1 LIPQSLLKRR
11 MAIDAIRPAP
21 RAATAHGFLPR
32 SERWKVIAYIGVLVM
47 LLGFGAPFG
56 GLIDVPVS
64 FMLKNKMHLSASDV
78 ARFRLVAG
86 IPLYLSFVFGFAR
99 DIWNPFGMKDR
110 GFLVLFGAIC
120 AGIYLFYAFAPLQY
134 LTLLVASVLLTTAFL
149 FVSSAQVGLT
159 GTIGQKRLMW
169 GQITV
174 AWKMFGSIPI
184 LAAFLLGGQLS
195 GLLEMKSADQ
205 AVRILF
211 LIGAAIMLTV
221 AVYGAW
227 KPAGIFA
234 NVGEDRVAGESM
246 VTILKRLV
254 THWPIYP
261 ALLIYLL
268 WNFAPG
274 YQTPLQFYLQNSL
287 HASDAQW
294 GEWNAIF
301 TVSYFPTFI
310 TFGILCRKYPLRR
323 LLFWGTIIAV
333 PQMVPLVFIH
343 SVPGALIAAVPIG
356 LTGGIASA
364 AYIDLLIRSCPA
376 GLQGTILMM
385 AGSLLY
391 MISRA
396 GDLLGTVLY
405 ERYQNFD
412 ICVVAITVVYAL
424 ILPAL
429 RLVPPNLTATPD
441 GTELQVQA

>member
-1 LIPQSLLKRR
+1 
-11 MAIDAIRPAP
+11 M
-21 RAATAHGFLPR
+21 
-32 SERWKVIAYIGVLVM
+32 LVV

-56 GLIDVPVS
+56 GLIDVPIS
-64 FMLKNKMHLSASDV
+64 FMLKNKMHLTATDV

-86 IPLYLSFVFGFAR
+86 IPLYLSFVFGFVR

-110 GFLVLFGAIC
+110 GFMVLFGAIC
-120 AGIYLFYAFAPLQY
+120 AGIYLFYAFAPLHY

-149 FVSSAQVGLT
+149 FVSGAQVGLT
-159 GTIGQKRLMW
+159 AAIGQELLMW
-169 GQITV
+169 GEVSV
-174 AWKMFGSIPI
+174 AWKMFSSIPV

-195 GLLEMKSADQ
+195 GVLEMESANHS
-205 AVRILF
+205 VRILF
-211 LIGAAIMLTV
+211 LIGAAIMLVV
-221 AVYGAW
+221 AAYGAW
-227 KPAGIFA
+227 KPAGVFTA
-234 NVGEDRVAGESM
+234 GGEHRVAAES
-246 VTILKRLV
+246 TINTLKRLV

-301 TVSYFPTFI
+301 TASYFPTFLV
-310 TFGILCRKYPLRR
+310 FGVLCRKYPLRR
-323 LLFWGTIIAV
+323 LLLWGTIIAV

-343 SVPGALIAAVPIG
+343 SVRGALIAAIPIG

-364 AYIDLLIRSCPA
+364 AYIDLLIRSCPE
-376 GLQGTILMM
+376 GLQGSVLMM

-391 MISRA
+391 VISRF

-405 ERYQNFD
+405 ERFQNFD
-412 ICVVAITVVYAL
+412 VCVIAITMVYAL
-424 ILPAL
+424 ILPTL
-429 RLVPPNLTATPD
+429 RLVPPSLTATPD
-441 GTELQVQA
+441 GKAP

>member
-1 LIPQSLLKRR
+1 
-11 MAIDAIRPAP
+11 M
-21 RAATAHGFLPR
+21 
-32 SERWKVIAYIGVLVM
+32 VIGYIGALVM
-47 LLGFGAPFG
+47 LLGFGAPFS
-56 GLIDVPVS
+56 GLIDVPIS
-64 FMLKNKMHLSASDV
+64 FMLKNKMHLSASEV

-86 IPLYLSFVFGFAR
+86 IPLYLSFLFGFAR

-110 GFLVLFGAIC
+110 GFLVLFGTIC

-134 LTLLVASVLLTTAFL
+134 FTLLVASVLLTTAFL

-159 GTIGQKRLMW
+159 ATIGQKRLMW
-169 GQITV
+169 GQISV
-174 AWKMFGSIPI
+174 AWKMFGSVPL
-184 LAAFLLGGQLS
+184 LAAYLVGGALS
-195 GLLEMKSADQ
+195 GLLEMKSADE

-211 LIGAAIMLTV
+211 LIGAAIMLAV
-221 AVYGAW
+221 AAYGAW
-227 KPAGIFA
+227 KPASVYA
-234 NVGEDRVAGESM
+234 NGNGTGDQTAAEPVA
-246 VTILKRLV
+246 TTLKRLI
-254 THWPIYP
+254 THSPIYP

-301 TVSYFPTFI
+301 TISYFPTFI
-310 TFGILCRKYPLRR
+310 TFGILCRKYALRR

-343 SVPGALIAAVPIG
+343 SVSGALIAAIPIG

-364 AYIDLLIRSCPA
+364 AYIDLLIRSCPK

-385 AGSLLY
+385 AGSMLY
-391 MISRA
+391 VVSRF

-441 GTELQVQA
+441 GTALQDGT

>member
-1 LIPQSLLKRR
+1 MVL
-11 MAIDAIRPAP
+11 
-21 RAATAHGFLPR
+21 G
-32 SERWKVIAYIGVLVM
+32 YIGALVI

-86 IPLYLSFVFGFAR
+86 IPLYLSFLFGFAR

-110 GFLVLFGAIC
+110 GFLVLFGTIC

-134 LTLLVASVLLTTAFL
+134 FTLLAASVLLTTAFL

-159 GTIGQKRLMW
+159 ATIGQKRLMW
-169 GQITV
+169 GQISV
-174 AWKMFGSIPI
+174 AWKMFGSIPL
-184 LAAFLLGGQLS
+184 LAAYLMGGALS
-195 GLLEMKSADQ
+195 GLLELRSADE

-211 LIGAAIMLTV
+211 LIGASIMFAI

-227 KPAGIFA
+227 KPAGVYA
-234 NVGEDRVAGESM
+234 NGNGADDRTATDPM
-246 VTILKRLV
+246 VTTLKRLV

-274 YQTPLQFYLQNSL
+274 YQTPLQFFLQNTL

-310 TFGILCRKYPLRR
+310 TFGVLCRKYPLRR
-323 LLFWGTIIAV
+323 LLFWGTVIAV

-343 SVPGALIAAVPIG
+343 SVPGALIAAIPIG

-364 AYIDLLIRSCPA
+364 AYIDLLIRSCPE

-385 AGSLLY
+385 AGSMLY
-391 MISRA
+391 MVSRF

-429 RLVPPNLTATPD
+429 RLVPANLTATPD
-441 GTELQVQA
+441 GTALRDGT

>member
-1 LIPQSLLKRR
+1 
-11 MAIDAIRPAP
+11 MA
-21 RAATAHGFLPR
+21 
-32 SERWKVIAYIGVLVM
+32 IAYIGVLVM

-64 FMLKNKMHLSASDV
+64 FMLKNKMHLSASEV

-86 IPLYLSFVFGFAR
+86 IPLYLSFLFGFAR

-110 GFLVLFGAIC
+110 GFLVLFGTIS
-120 AGIYLFYAFAPLQY
+120 GGVYLFYAFAPLEY

-169 GQITV
+169 GQISV
-174 AWKMFGSIPI
+174 AWKMFGSIPLI
-184 LAAFLLGGQLS
+184 AAFLLGGVLS
-195 GLLEMKSADQ
+195 GLLETRSADE

-211 LIGAAIMLTV
+211 LIGAAIMFTV
-221 AVYGAW
+221 AVYGVW
-227 KPAGIFA
+227 KPVGVFT
-234 NVGEDRVAGESM
+234 NGGEDRVAGEPIAA
-246 VTILKRLV
+246 TLKRLI

-261 ALLIYLL
+261 ALFIYLL

-287 HASDAQW
+287 HATDAQW

-310 TFGILCRKYPLRR
+310 TFAILCRKYPLRR
-323 LLFWGTIIAV
+323 LLFWGTVIAV

-343 SVPGALIAAVPIG
+343 SVPGALIAAIPIG

-364 AYIDLLIRSCPA
+364 AYIDLLIRSCPD

-385 AGSLLY
+385 AGSMLY
-391 MISRA
+391 VISRA

-412 ICVVAITVVYAL
+412 ICVVAITIVYTL
-424 ILPAL
+424 ILPTL
-429 RLVPPNLTATPD
+429 WLVPSNLTVTPD
-441 GTELQVQA
+441 GTALQDEA

>member
-1 LIPQSLLKRR
+1 
-11 MAIDAIRPAP
+11 MAIDVLQTSS
-21 RAATAHGFLPR
+21 RAAPAQGFLP
-32 SERWKVIAYIGVLVM
+32 SSGRWKVIGYISVLVV

-56 GLIDVPVS
+56 GLIDVPIS
-64 FMLKNKMHLSASDV
+64 FMLKNKMHLTATDV

-86 IPLYLSFVFGFAR
+86 IPLYLSFVFGFVR

-110 GFLVLFGAIC
+110 GFMVLFGAIC
-120 AGIYLFYAFAPLQY
+120 AGIYLFYAFAPLHY

-149 FVSSAQVGLT
+149 FVSGAQVGLT
-159 GTIGQKRLMW
+159 AAIGQELLMW
-169 GQITV
+169 GEVSV
-174 AWKMFGSIPI
+174 AWKMFSSIPA

-195 GLLEMKSADQ
+195 GLLEMESANHS
-205 AVRILF
+205 VRILF
-211 LIGAAIMLTV
+211 LIGAAIMLVV
-221 AVYGAW
+221 AAYGAW
-227 KPAGIFA
+227 KPAGVFTA
-234 NVGEDRVAGESM
+234 GGEHRVAAES
-246 VTILKRLV
+246 TINTLKRLV

-301 TVSYFPTFI
+301 AASYLPTFLV
-310 TFGILCRKYPLRR
+310 FGVLCRKYPLRR
-323 LLFWGTIIAV
+323 LLLWGTIIAV

-343 SVPGALIAAVPIG
+343 SVRGALLAAIPIG

-364 AYIDLLIRSCPA
+364 AYIDLLIRSCPE
-376 GLQGTILMM
+376 GLQGSVLMM

-391 MISRA
+391 VISRF

-405 ERYQNFD
+405 ERFQNFD
-412 ICVVAITVVYAL
+412 VCVIAITMVYAL
-424 ILPAL
+424 ILPTL
-429 RLVPPNLTATPD
+429 RLVPPSLTAAPD
-441 GTELQVQA
+441 GKAP